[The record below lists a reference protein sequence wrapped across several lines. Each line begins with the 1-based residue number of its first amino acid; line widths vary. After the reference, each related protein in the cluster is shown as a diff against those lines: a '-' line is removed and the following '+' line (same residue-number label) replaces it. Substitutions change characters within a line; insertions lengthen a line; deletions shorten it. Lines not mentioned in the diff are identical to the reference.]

1 MVVAPDRARHLVRFS
16 FPMRTPILSSRGD
29 SLAPPRVIRQDLA
42 GGAFVL
48 RSEDPLQACS
58 RCVGDWLDDWA
69 IATPDAV
76 FLAERGSDG
85 EWLRLSYQ
93 QVRQRV
99 GRIAQGLISADL
111 PADRPVVIV
120 SDNGIDHALL
130 SLAALYIGRVS
141 CTVSSAYTRMTR
153 DWSKLHGIL
162 DMLEPGLVYAS
173 DAGVYGEALA
183 LWKGSAP
190 LYFSRNAGQLPDART
205 FESLAAGREG
215 PMVERLAA
223 AVTPQTEAKYLL
235 TSGSTGH
242 PKVVVNTH
250 RMLCANQQ
258 QIAQVWPFL
267 EREPL
272 VLVEWL
278 PWSHTF
284 GANHNFN
291 MALAH
296 GGALYIDEGRPAP
309 GLIEKTLANLR
320 EIQPNFHFNVPRGFD
335 MLLPYLESDPQA
347 AADVFA
353 RLDGLFYAGA
363 ALPQSTWQRL
373 QKVAAGVRDQP
384 LWFTCAWGAT
394 ETAPAITTVHWE
406 IERAGCIGLPLPG
419 SEVKFV
425 PNGEK
430 LELRV
435 KGPQVFAGYRRAP
448 ELTAAAFDE
457 QGFYRIGDAGKLVD
471 PDDPAK
477 GIAFDGRV
485 AEDFKLTSGTWVSVG
500 TVRLRAVS
508 AMSPYVA
515 DAVVTGHD
523 RADLGLLLFLSPQGR
538 QCERAQVLGHVRS
551 ALAALREGG
560 GGSSQSPGRVL
571 VLEDAPAMDAGEIT
585 DKGYVN
591 QRAVLARRAA
601 DVEALYADSPDPRVV
616 ML

>member
-1 MVVAPDRARHLVRFS
+1 
-16 FPMRTPILSSRGD
+16 MRTPLFLGD
-29 SLAPPRVIRQDLA
+29 ESLAPPS
-42 GGAFVL
+42 VL
-48 RSEDPLQACS
+48 REDRADGSFLLRSAEPLRPYA
-58 RCVGDWLDDWA
+58 RCIGDWLDEWA
-69 IATPDAV
+69 MATPDAV
-76 FLAERGSDG
+76 FLAERGPEG
-85 EWLRLSYQ
+85 EWLRLTYREARAQ
-93 QVRQRV
+93 V
-99 GRIAQGLISADL
+99 GRIAQGLIALDMQPHRS
-111 PADRPVVIV
+111 VVII

-130 SLAALYIGRVS
+130 SLAALYIGKVS
-141 CTVSSAYTRMTR
+141 CTVSSAYTRMTS

-162 DMLEPGLVYAS
+162 DMLDPGLVYAS
-173 DAGVYGEALA
+173 DAAVYGEALA
-183 LWKGSAP
+183 RWPGSAP
-190 LYFSRNAGQLPDART
+190 LYFSRNARELPDARS
-205 FESLAAGREG
+205 FASLAAARQG

-223 AVTPQTEAKYLL
+223 AVKPQTEAKYLL
-235 TSGSTGH
+235 TSGSTGT

-250 RMLCANQQ
+250 QMLCANQQ

-267 EREPL
+267 TREPL

-335 MLLPYLESDPQA
+335 MLLPYLERDPQA
-347 AADVFA
+347 AREVFE
-353 RLDGLFYAGA
+353 RLDGIFYAGA
-363 ALPQSTWQRL
+363 ALPQSTWERL
-373 QKVAAGVRDQP
+373 QKVAAGVRNEP
-384 LWFTCAWGAT
+384 VWFTCAWGAT
-394 ETAPAITTVHWE
+394 ETSPAVTSVHWQ

-419 SEVKFV
+419 TEVKFV

-435 KGPQVFAGYRRAP
+435 KGPQVFSGYRNAP
-448 ELTAAAFDE
+448 DVTAAAFDQE
-457 QGFYRIGDAGKLVD
+457 GFYCIGDAGKLVD
-471 PDDPAK
+471 LSDPAK

-523 RADLGLLLFLSPQGR
+523 RDELGLLIFLSPQGR
-538 QCERAQVLGHVRS
+538 QTDRAQVLAHVRD
-551 ALAALREGG
+551 ALRALRAAG
-560 GGSSQSPGRVL
+560 GGSSQSPGRAL
-571 VLEDAPAMDAGEIT
+571 VLEDVPAMDAGEIT

-591 QRAVLARRAA
+591 QRAVLKRRAA
-601 DVEALYADSPDPRVV
+601 EVDTLYFDPSDPRVV
-616 ML
+616 AL